1 MIINF
6 PNFDNTPA
14 LQDGEFQ
21 KLPAGGYVCVI
32 TGADVST
39 SKTSGL
45 KQLVL
50 EVEIAEGDFAGYFS
64 KDKYKPQ
71 YYKTIFTKEGKFS
84 PYFKGVL
91 MNIENSNSDFKA
103 AASLNTNDLVGK
115 KIGMVFRNEEREY
128 KGNIYTDAK
137 PRIATTVDKIRN
149 GDFTVP
155 PVQKINKPSTT
166 TYSAADYQPSVG
178 IDSESLA
185 DETMP
190 F

>member
-6 PNFDNTPA
+6 PNFDSTPS

-21 KLPAGGYVCVI
+21 KLPAGGYVCII
-32 TGADVST
+32 TGADVTT
-39 SKTSGL
+39 SQKGS

-50 EVEIAEGDFAGYFS
+50 EVEIAEGDFAGYFK

-84 PYFKGVL
+84 PYLKGVL

-115 KIGMVFRNEEREY
+115 KIGMVFRDEEREY

-137 PRIATTVDKIRN
+137 PPKTVDEIRN
-149 GDFTVP
+149 GNFTVP
-155 PVQKINKPSTT
+155 PAIKINKPSTT
-166 TYSAADYQPSVG
+166 TYSAADYQPSAG
-178 IDSESLA
+178 IDSDSLA
-185 DETMP
+185 DENMP